1 MKTTAVHP
9 DDVSR
14 KWFIVDAA
22 DKPAGR
28 LAVRIAEALRGKDLP
43 TYTPHVDMGSFVV
56 VVNAEKIKLTGNK
69 DEKKIYKDF
78 SGFPG
83 GLKLRSAKTIRASDP
98 GRIITQAVK
107 GMMPKNNLSRARM
120 TRLKVYAGEQHPHA
134 AQKPEALAL

>member
-9 DDVSR
+9 DEVSR

-22 DKPAGR
+22 DKPTGR
-28 LAVRIAEALRGKDLP
+28 LAVRIAETLRGKDLP

-69 DEKKIYKDF
+69 EEQKVYKNF

-83 GLKLRSAKTIRASDP
+83 GLKLRPAKAIRATNP
-98 GRIITQAVK
+98 ERIITQAVK
-107 GMMPKNNLSRARM
+107 GMLPKNKLARTHL

-134 AQKPEALAL
+134 AQKPEALAF